1 MIVLQNFL
9 HLVTDKKLSIIDF
22 LWVLALNLDEAQL
35 TSKIDGGCAVFNPI
49 FKLCCTENIWSKI
62 TDTDTMLQDTSV
74 NTMIM
79 RVSATDVD
87 DGDNREITYQ
97 LKSERYPADLDYFG

>member
-1 MIVLQNFL
+1 MVGVLY
-9 HLVTDKKLSIIDF
+9 SI
-22 LWVLALNLDEAQL
+22 
-35 TSKIDGGCAVFNPI
+35 PI
-49 FKLCCTENIWSKI
+49 FKLCCTENISNK
-62 TDTDTMLQDTSV
+62 TNDTEIMLQDTSV

>member
-1 MIVLQNFL
+1 
-9 HLVTDKKLSIIDF
+9 
-22 LWVLALNLDEAQL
+22 
-35 TSKIDGGCAVFNPI
+35 
-49 FKLCCTENIWSKI
+49 
-62 TDTDTMLQDTSV
+62 MLQDTSV